1 MRKFVSMLVV
11 SLTTLALL
19 VGTAPVSSSAASHRE
34 APLISMDPTAD
45 ITDFFM
51 FRSYEDG
58 RDDNIVLIMDVI
70 PGEEP
75 SAGPNYYNFDPSVLY
90 TINVDNDMDGHADDV
105 RFEFEFKT
113 EIRGVV
119 RQLDLF
125 LSYVALPPITSLRG
139 AGSEGL
145 GLRQTYTVTMV
156 RGDQRRVLARDLVV
170 VPSNVGPRTM
180 PDYESLVQQGIYEL
194 DDGARVFA
202 GQRDDPFYIDLGAIF
217 DTLNLRNPGVDML
230 SGFNVHSIALEV
242 PASWLTEDEAGVA
255 DTESPILGGY
265 ASTYRRS
272 TSVLRPGSDAED
284 TDDSTIDD
292 NRQNEGDWV
301 QVQRLANP
309 LVNEV
314 IIGTEDKDRWN
325 SLDPSRERRFLKY
338 YRDPRLV
345 TALEAVFGADAEPLM
360 DLRDVFLTYT
370 PGRYGRLSE
379 LLRLDISVAP
389 VPLAEQDPLTV
400 LGGDNAGWPNGRRPI
415 DDVTD
420 VAIRVVGGA
429 NFATAGDNVNA
440 NDLPL
445 PDAFPFL
452 STPWDGF
459 NRIHQNPAGGPPI
472 TPTTISPTPSITQ
485 TGTPPTPT
493 GTVTV
498 VTQTGTPPTATP
510 PPTVTF
516 TPTGTRTLTPPPSV
530 TPTGTRTLTPP
541 PSVTPTGTRTL
552 TPPPSVTPTGT
563 GSITPS
569 LTSTPTPS
577 PLLPDLAI
585 ETVKMELQVISCL
598 SPGNP
603 LGIRVFFDNTGEAA
617 AGSFVVNVNG
627 VTQTVSGLPAD
638 AGGALFFV
646 GAGNPVTVTLD
657 STNLVAESNE
667 TNNTF
672 SGTVPIPTA
681 PLPCTPTFTPS
692 P

>member
-1 MRKFVSMLVV
+1 MHKLVSVLVV
-11 SLTTLALL
+11 SLTVLTLI
-19 VGTAPVSSSAASHRE
+19 VGTAPISSSAASHRE

-51 FRSYEDG
+51 FRSYETG
-58 RDDNIVLIMDVI
+58 HEDNIVLIMDVI

-90 TINVDNDMDGHADDV
+90 TFNIDNDMDGNADDI
-105 RFEFEFKT
+105 RFEFAFKT

-125 LSYVALPPITSLRG
+125 LSYVALPPITSLTG

-145 GLRQTYTVTMV
+145 GLRQTYTVTMI
-156 RGDQRRVLARDLVV
+156 RGNQRKVLARDRIV

-217 DTLNLRNPGVDML
+217 DTLNVRSPGVDML
-230 SGFNVHSIALEV
+230 SGFNVHTIALEV
-242 PASWLTEDEAGVA
+242 PASWLTEDEAGAA
-255 DTESPILGGY
+255 DTESPILGAY

-272 TSVLRPGSDAED
+272 TTVLKGDEANEEN
-284 TDDSTIDD
+284 DS
-292 NRQNEGDWV
+292 RQSQGDWV

-338 YRDPRLV
+338 YREPRLV
-345 TALEAVFGADAEPLM
+345 TALEAVFGADAEPLL

-379 LLRLDISVAP
+379 LLRLDISVEP

-400 LGGDNAGWPNGRRPI
+400 LAGDNAGWPNGRRPI

-445 PDAFPFL
+445 PDVFPFL
-452 STPWDGF
+452 STPWDGL
-459 NRIHQNPAGGPPI
+459 NRIHQNPAGVPPV
-472 TPTTISPTPSITQ
+472 TPTTISPTPIITQ

-493 GTVTV
+493 PIRTFTPTGTVFVSTP
-498 VTQTGTPPTATP
+498 TNSGTPA

-516 TPTGTRTLTPPPSV
+516 TPTGTRTFI
-530 TPTGTRTLTPP
+530 
-541 PSVTPTGTRTL
+541 
-552 TPPPSVTPTGT
+552 PPPSVTPTGT

-577 PLLPDLAI
+577 QLLPDLAI
-585 ETVKMELQVISCL
+585 DMVRIELQFISCL
-598 SPGNP
+598 STGNP
-603 LGIRVFFDNTGEAA
+603 LGVRVFFDNIGQAA
-617 AGSFVVNVNG
+617 SGSFVVNVNG
-627 VTQTVSGLPAD
+627 VTQTSSGLPPN
-638 AGGALFFV
+638 GGQALFFP

-657 STNLVAESNE
+657 STGIVTESNE
-667 TNNTF
+667 SNNTF
-672 SGTVPIPTA
+672 SGMVAVPTA
-681 PLPCTPTFTPS
+681 PLPCTPTFTPM